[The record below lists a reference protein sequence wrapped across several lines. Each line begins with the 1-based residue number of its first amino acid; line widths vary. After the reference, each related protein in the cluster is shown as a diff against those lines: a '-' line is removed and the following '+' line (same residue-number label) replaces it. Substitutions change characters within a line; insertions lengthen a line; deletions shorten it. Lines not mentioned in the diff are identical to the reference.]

1 MDITQFFSEDSV
13 VWHIVEFLAP
23 FLILIITLH
32 DERKQTAKY
41 KRQEIKLQY
50 LKECISW
57 LSELE
62 MLAYI
67 VSDKAAECVYTFD
80 TEKFITNH
88 REFNREANAMME
100 KLSLIHISEP
110 TRHTNAS
117 RMPSSA

>member
-80 TEKFITNH
+80 TE
-88 REFNREANAMME
+88 
-100 KLSLIHISEP
+100 
-110 TRHTNAS
+110 
-117 RMPSSA
+117 